1 MKRLP
6 RLGLVLALL
15 FILSAWPGLVEAQGD
30 KAARGKARVGRT
42 APWFKLKNLTG
53 GRTWTQKNVQGTPTV
68 LVVGRTQE
76 AAPSC
81 KTWMLALLEHQPVSA
96 RVLQVIV
103 VKKAWYLPKGLILKK
118 IRGFIPRRHHD
129 KVLLEWYTVFS
140 DVWGIPKVDD
150 PFIYL
155 LDAKGVVRHVY
166 RGKYSKAPMKKL
178 KAALAQLK

>member
-1 MKRLP
+1 M
-6 RLGLVLALL
+6 LALL
-15 FILSAWPGLVEAQGD
+15 FMVCSWLGLA
-30 KAARGKARVGRT
+30 AARGEGKAAASKVKVGRS

-53 GRTWTQKNVQGTPTV
+53 GRTWTQENVQGKPTV
-68 LVVGRTQE
+68 LVVGRTQK

-81 KTWMLALLEHQPVSA
+81 KTWMLALLEKEPVAA

-118 IRGFIPRRHHD
+118 IRSFIPKRHHD

-155 LDAKGVVRHVY
+155 LDGEGVVRHTY
-166 RGKYSKAPMKKL
+166 RGKYGKAAMKKL
-178 KAALAQLK
+178 NAAQARLK